1 MNAMDS
7 PSNEALEKAIELAR
21 AGETQRA
28 HQILAA
34 HLGREPGDVRA
45 WMLLSLTLDDPQQ
58 QIYALRRVLKID
70 PGNRPARAALRRRTG
85 IPAPAVRAAATPSPA
100 ATPTPAASAAPAAPP
115 TPPRLSWSRARRRF
129 SPSLIVGVVLVAILA
144 VVALAAP
151 LIAPPPEGES
161 AGIIPRYGMSPEPT
175 APSAAHP
182 LGLLSKQYDVLYG
195 LVWGARRAFAA
206 GLLVTAGRL
215 LLGVVLGLLAGYAG
229 GWIDGLLMRIT
240 DGFLSFPIMA
250 AAMVMVSL
258 YGVEVYIDPGG
269 VAYLM
274 PAREESIVVAALV
287 IFGWMSY
294 ARLIRGNL
302 LAEREKEYVE
312 AARAAGMRPA
322 RIALRHLL
330 PNATEGL
337 FVMAASDV
345 GAVVVLLATFAFLG
359 LFSSPFGFMEAD
371 WGQMLSAAR
380 NWIVNPGGALTYW
393 YTFLP
398 VSLAIILFSLGW
410 NLIGDG
416 LRDTLDPYLQ

>member
-1 MNAMDS
+1 MNAMDR
-7 PSNEALEKAIELAR
+7 PSNEALEQAIELAR

-34 HLGREPGDVRA
+34 HLAREPGDVRA
-45 WMLLSLTLDDPQQ
+45 WLLLSLTLDDPQQ
-58 QIYALRRVLKID
+58 QIYALRRVLEID

-85 IPAPAVRAAATPSPA
+85 IPAPALRAAATPSPA
-100 ATPTPAASAAPAAPP
+100 ASPTPA
-115 TPPRLSWSRARRRF
+115 PPRLSWSRARRSF

-161 AGIIPRYGMSPEPT
+161 AGIIPRYGVSPEPT

-182 LGLLSKQYDVLYG
+182 LGLLPKQYDVLYG

-269 VAYLM
+269 VAHLM
-274 PAREESIVVAALV
+274 PARQESIVVAALV

-312 AARAAGMRPA
+312 AARAAGMRPT

-371 WGQMLSAAR
+371 WGQMLSEAR
-380 NWIVNPGGALTYW
+380 NWIINASGGPLAYW

-416 LRDTLDPYLQ
+416 LRDTLDPYLH